1 MGPSQ
6 NLTNLRVQSRCVGMG
21 TPGRYLIRFIS
32 HPWCRHS
39 LQLDWIVV
47 GDIMWR
53 GGGGC
58 IDLFNAQPVGV
69 ALSVKQNPLHW
80 GFPPLST
87 KRNAFSVS
95 VSPTPL
101 SNSINA
107 VSTLKQATATL
118 LPFFY
123 LFITSCSPSSSSS
136 SSIGSSLPPLRPL
149 YGYWSNFLLGYYFN
163 SYLDVYFFCCV
174 QTFKKLGVSV
184 DKLSKVV
191 SEEVPGT
198 LSSLK
203 LSGLEINELT
213 RQLTN
218 LRQKISGTPFG
229 KQKQKQ

>member
-1 MGPSQ
+1 
-6 NLTNLRVQSRCVGMG
+6 
-21 TPGRYLIRFIS
+21 
-32 HPWCRHS
+32 
-39 LQLDWIVV
+39 
-47 GDIMWR
+47 MWR

-101 SNSINA
+101 SNSNNA
-107 VSTLKQATATL
+107 VSTLKQRPQLSFLSSTCSSPPAPPPPPPQLALLSLLFVLSTAIGAIFSLAIISIPTL
-118 LPFFY
+118 M
-123 LFITSCSPSSSSS
+123 
-136 SSIGSSLPPLRPL
+136 
-149 YGYWSNFLLGYYFN
+149 
-163 SYLDVYFFCCV
+163 
-174 QTFKKLGVSV
+174 TFKKLGVSV

-218 LRQKISGTPFG
+218 LRQKISGTPFANKSRSNNPTSKSG
-229 KQKQKQ
+229 D